1 MSKTR
6 RRPTV
11 ILDAGYV
18 SIRAND
24 RWKSSKIIGLHGIKL
39 FCVIVIVLILFFISC
54 INLTVSQVIE
64 GKRFFFHSFDFLS
77 VLFGLCIN
85 LIGHHFIKMVR
96 KYFVSIKLINK
107 SNSIIKLNFKKQFI
121 QQKSMI
127 YHQLI
132 SPRTTRLIKNFRH
145 MMKYNVFFCIYRR
158 ISMVNIIRFFLMVI
172 KSP

>member
-18 SIRAND
+18 SIKAND
-24 RWKSSKIIGLHGIKL
+24 QWKSSKIIGLHGKKL

-54 INLTVSQVIE
+54 LNLTVSQIIE
-64 GKRFFFHSFDFLS
+64 KMFFFSLDFLS

-96 KYFVSIKLINK
+96 KYFVSIKSINRL
-107 SNSIIKLNFKKQFI
+107 NSIIK
-121 QQKSMI
+121 
-127 YHQLI
+127 
-132 SPRTTRLIKNFRH
+132 
-145 MMKYNVFFCIYRR
+145 
-158 ISMVNIIRFFLMVI
+158 
-172 KSP
+172 